1 MAFGLRD
8 LRHELPL
15 IARTEKTGRRQVQ
28 YGFLFRFR
36 GSNDTIDVTNSGE
49 FRAWKWITF
58 QSLLHTAI
66 DFRKPLY
73 QKLSDHFAPHI
84 ASGDE
89 ASHS

>member
-73 QKLSDHFAPHI
+73 QKLAARFAPFI
-84 ASGDE
+84 SSGDE
-89 ASHS
+89 VSHS